1 MKRDYYEILG
11 LNKDASDDDIK
22 KAYRKLAKKFHPD
35 VNKEEGADKKFQEI
49 NEANEVLS
57 DPDKRAKYDMFGHN
71 WESAGKTNSHSDGF
85 GGHFHGFGSAFNS
98 FREQF
103 ERQQIKGKDIHVKVS
118 LTLEECYNGC
128 EKEIAY
134 DVVKKCSGCGGNG
147 AKDGSAFQTCIRCG
161 GSGQRSQVIQKGAA
175 VVHTIVTCELCSG
188 SGRNILETCTKCN
201 GSTVEVDVEEAKIT
215 FPRGVSVGDAIP
227 VKQKG
232 HYSKFS
238 RGERGDVLFIVEE
251 KAHGLFSRKGLDL
264 IYKKSV
270 NYEDLVLGI
279 KVEIPTITGGSVR
292 FDIQPGTQIGRT
304 YRIKGKGMPIL
315 NLAPQI
321 SSIPG
326 YEDAFGS
333 LIVEVV
339 LEIPKDCSEE
349 ERKLVEQLREF
360 RNKNLDK
367 VK

>member
-35 VNKEEGADKKFQEI
+35 VNKEEGAEKKFQEI
-49 NEANEVLS
+49 NEANEVLG
-57 DPDKRAKYDMFGHN
+57 DPDKRTKYDMFGHN
-71 WESAGKTNSHSDGF
+71 WENSGRMNSHSDGF
-85 GGHFHGFGSAFNS
+85 GGHYGFGSTFHS
-98 FREQF
+98 FKEQF
-103 ERQQIKGKDIHVKVS
+103 QRQQIKGKDVHVEVV

-128 EKEIAY
+128 AKEIAY
-134 DVVKKCSGCGGNG
+134 NVIKTCSGCGGNG
-147 AKDGSAFQTCIRCG
+147 AKDGSAFQTCRGCG
-161 GSGQRSQVIQKGAA
+161 GSGNRAQVIQKGAT
-175 VVHTIVTCELCSG
+175 VIHTVVTCNACNG
-188 SGRNILETCTKCN
+188 TGKNILEICN
-201 GSTVEVDVEEAKIT
+201 RCNSRGTEVDVEEAKIT
-215 FPRGVSVGDAIP
+215 FPRGVSNGDAIP

-238 RGERGDVLFIVEE
+238 NGERGDVLFIVKEHHHE
-251 KAHGLFSRKGLDL
+251 LFSRNGLDL
-264 IYKKSV
+264 IYKKSI
-270 NYEDLVLGI
+270 NYEDFVLGV
-279 KVEIPTITGGSVR
+279 KLEIPTITGGLVR
-292 FDIQPGTQIGRT
+292 FNVQPGTQSGRT

-321 SSIPG
+321 SSVPG

-339 LEIPKDCSEE
+339 LEIPTDCSEE
-349 ERKLVEQLREF
+349 EKKLIEQLRDL